1 MVKRQGRDRQL
12 DTMEAAIGRTIKTLE
27 KMSEE
32 DVNKITSGLV
42 DLTTLF
48 NAAKLLPEEA
58 ATVLTAVCAGIS
70 DEQNIEPSVEPKLLE
85 TKNDKTE

>member
-12 DTMEAAIGRTIKTLE
+12 DTLEAAVGRTIKTLE
-27 KMSEE
+27 KMSAE

-42 DLTTLF
+42 DLTALF
-48 NAAKLLPEEA
+48 NAANLLPEDA
-58 ATVLTAVCAGIS
+58 ATVLTAVCAGIN
-70 DEQNIEPSVEPKLLE
+70 DEQNVNPTVEPKLLE